1 MTFKL
6 TTVYGLR
13 LVTHHLDLQARFYPW
28 DPLTS
33 DYIVI
38 SSHNLMHP
46 CLEIPE
52 IVFTIVELATIDDV
66 VSGVEK
72 VDTKTALALLT
83 TSRNFTG
90 HATQIL
96 WKNLNSLVPLL
107 LAMPGGLLKR
117 PEHVLNTM
125 RPFTHPKPYEWSVHT
140 VIVRGF
146 RYCDS

>member
-1 MTFKL
+1 
-6 TTVYGLR
+6 
-13 LVTHHLDLQARFYPW
+13 
-28 DPLTS
+28 
-33 DYIVI
+33 
-38 SSHNLMHP
+38 MHP

-66 VSGVEK
+66 VSGVER
-72 VDTKTALALLT
+72 VDAKTALALLT

-90 HATQIL
+90 HATQML

-117 PEHVLNTM
+117 PDHVLNTM
-125 RPFTHPKPYEWSVHT
+125 RPFTIKPHEQWPCVHT